1 MRKIFLVI
9 LMCFMLFGC
18 SHIEDTNGS
27 DDYSIVTYSNDD
39 ILNKSSSHIMVGY
52 SESIKS
58 FGGKT
63 SGEIKCNKF
72 SGIKNIKKSKYNS
85 KVNIDIKC
93 NVTSG
98 NFMVVVIYDNMIYK
112 TISANKSSSFSMNV
126 DGYLTIKIVGESAK
140 FDVEFSIS

>member
-1 MRKIFLVI
+1 MKKVFLLI
-9 LMCFMLFGC
+9 IMCFMLVGC

-39 ILNKSSSHIMVGY
+39 ILNKSSSYITVGY

-58 FGGKT
+58 LGGKT
-63 SGEIKCNKF
+63 IGKVNCNKF
-72 SGIKNIKKSKYNS
+72 SGIKNIEKSRYDS

-98 NFMVVVIYDNMIYK
+98 NFKVVVIYDDMIYK
-112 TISANKSSSFSMNV
+112 TILANTSQSFSMNV

-140 FDVEFSIS
+140 FSLEYSIS